1 MTLEE
6 FAEKLK
12 NDIDEFVKKW
22 KQGDSKPQGGYIPTT
37 SGGNKSQPPGNE

>member
-12 NDIDEFVKKW
+12 NDIDNFVKSREKENP
-22 KQGDSKPQGGYIPTT
+22 KPQGGYIPTT
-37 SGGNKSQPPGNE
+37 SGNNPSPPGVE